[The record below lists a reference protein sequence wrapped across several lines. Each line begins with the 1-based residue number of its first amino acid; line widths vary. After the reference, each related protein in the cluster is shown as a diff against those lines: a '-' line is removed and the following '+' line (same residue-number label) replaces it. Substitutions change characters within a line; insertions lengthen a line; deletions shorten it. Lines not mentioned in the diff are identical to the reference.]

1 MTLDVSS
8 ENIIV
13 SPHIRESK
21 TVLDSGFQAV
31 NSRSQMLDS
40 TLSVEL
46 GFRIPIVSR
55 ILDSKA
61 RDSGFQKQ
69 RFPVFQDPDSLTW
82 GELCRIGVVSI
93 FTLSRMSEVKKI
105 HSLSFNSPEI
115 KHLEDV
121 GTISSWTGRQTVPT
135 RLFKVAGLESWIKAM
150 SLSSL
155 LEEYPGWTITRLAF
169 ISCSVPSET
178 RRLYSPKRTV

>member
-8 ENIIV
+8 ESIIV

-21 TVLDSGFQAV
+21 TVVDSGFQAV
-31 NSRSQMLDS
+31 NSGFQMLDS
-40 TLSVEL
+40 SLSVEL

-69 RFPVFQDPDSLTW
+69 SFPVFQDPDSLIW
-82 GELCRIGVVSI
+82 GELCRIGVVST

-121 GTISSWTGRQTVPT
+121 GTISS
-135 RLFKVAGLESWIKAM
+135 
-150 SLSSL
+150 
-155 LEEYPGWTITRLAF
+155 
-169 ISCSVPSET
+169 
-178 RRLYSPKRTV
+178 

>member
-8 ENIIV
+8 ENIIA
-13 SPHIRESK
+13 SPHGRESK
-21 TVLDSGFQAV
+21 TILDSGFQAV
-31 NSRSQMLDS
+31 NFGFQMLDS
-40 TLSVEL
+40 TLSVKL

-69 RFPVFQDPDSLTW
+69 KFPVFQDPDFLIW
-82 GELCRIGVVSI
+82 GELCCIGVVST
-93 FTLSRMSEVKKI
+93 FTLSRMSEVKKN

-121 GTISSWTGRQTVPT
+121 GTISS
-135 RLFKVAGLESWIKAM
+135 
-150 SLSSL
+150 
-155 LEEYPGWTITRLAF
+155 
-169 ISCSVPSET
+169 
-178 RRLYSPKRTV
+178 

>member
-13 SPHIRESK
+13 SPHGRESK

-31 NSRSQMLDS
+31 NFGFQMLDS
-40 TLSVEL
+40 TLSVKL

-69 RFPVFQDPDSLTW
+69 KFPVFQDPDFLIW
-82 GELCRIGVVSI
+82 GELCCIGVVST
-93 FTLSRMSEVKKI
+93 FTLSRMSEVKKN

-121 GTISSWTGRQTVPT
+121 GTISS
-135 RLFKVAGLESWIKAM
+135 
-150 SLSSL
+150 
-155 LEEYPGWTITRLAF
+155 
-169 ISCSVPSET
+169 
-178 RRLYSPKRTV
+178 

>member
-8 ENIIV
+8 ENMIV
-13 SPHIRESK
+13 SPHGRESK

-31 NSRSQMLDS
+31 NFGFQMLDS
-40 TLSVEL
+40 TLSVKL
-46 GFRIPIVSR
+46 GFRIPIVGR

-61 RDSGFQKQ
+61 RDSGFQNQK
-69 RFPVFQDPDSLTW
+69 FPVFQDPDFLIW
-82 GELCRIGVVSI
+82 GELCCIGVVST

-121 GTISSWTGRQTVPT
+121 GTISS
-135 RLFKVAGLESWIKAM
+135 
-150 SLSSL
+150 
-155 LEEYPGWTITRLAF
+155 
-169 ISCSVPSET
+169 
-178 RRLYSPKRTV
+178 

>member
-8 ENIIV
+8 ENIIA
-13 SPHIRESK
+13 SPHGRESK

-31 NSRSQMLDS
+31 NFGFQMLDS
-40 TLSVEL
+40 TLSVKL

-55 ILDSKA
+55 ILYSKA

-69 RFPVFQDPDSLTW
+69 KFPVFQDPDFLIW
-82 GELCRIGVVSI
+82 GELYCIGVVST

-121 GTISSWTGRQTVPT
+121 GTISS
-135 RLFKVAGLESWIKAM
+135 
-150 SLSSL
+150 
-155 LEEYPGWTITRLAF
+155 
-169 ISCSVPSET
+169 
-178 RRLYSPKRTV
+178 

>member
-13 SPHIRESK
+13 SPHGRESK

-31 NSRSQMLDS
+31 NFGFQMLDS
-40 TLSVEL
+40 SLSVEL

-69 RFPVFQDPDSLTW
+69 SFSVFQDPDSLIW
-82 GELCRIGVVSI
+82 GELCRIEVVST
-93 FTLSRMSEVKKI
+93 FTLSRISEVIKI
-105 HSLSFNSPEI
+105 RSFSFNSPEI

-121 GTISSWTGRQTVPT
+121 GTISS
-135 RLFKVAGLESWIKAM
+135 
-150 SLSSL
+150 
-155 LEEYPGWTITRLAF
+155 
-169 ISCSVPSET
+169 
-178 RRLYSPKRTV
+178 

>member
-8 ENIIV
+8 ENIVV
-13 SPHIRESK
+13 SPHGRESK

-31 NSRSQMLDS
+31 NFGFQMLDS
-40 TLSVEL
+40 TLSVKL

-69 RFPVFQDPDSLTW
+69 KFPVFQDPDFLIW
-82 GELCRIGVVSI
+82 GELCCIGVVST
-93 FTLSRMSEVKKI
+93 FTLSRMSEVKKN

-121 GTISSWTGRQTVPT
+121 GTISS
-135 RLFKVAGLESWIKAM
+135 
-150 SLSSL
+150 
-155 LEEYPGWTITRLAF
+155 
-169 ISCSVPSET
+169 
-178 RRLYSPKRTV
+178 

>member
-13 SPHIRESK
+13 SPHGRESK

-31 NSRSQMLDS
+31 NFGFQMLDS
-40 TLSVEL
+40 TLSVKL

-61 RDSGFQKQ
+61 RDSGFQNQK
-69 RFPVFQDPDSLTW
+69 FPVFQYPDFLIW
-82 GELCRIGVVSI
+82 GELCCIGVVST

-121 GTISSWTGRQTVPT
+121 GTISS
-135 RLFKVAGLESWIKAM
+135 
-150 SLSSL
+150 
-155 LEEYPGWTITRLAF
+155 
-169 ISCSVPSET
+169 
-178 RRLYSPKRTV
+178 

>member
-13 SPHIRESK
+13 SPHRRESK

-31 NSRSQMLDS
+31 NFGFQMLDS
-40 TLSVEL
+40 TLSVKL

-69 RFPVFQDPDSLTW
+69 KFPVFQDPDFLIW
-82 GELCRIGVVSI
+82 GELCCIGVVST

-121 GTISSWTGRQTVPT
+121 GTISS
-135 RLFKVAGLESWIKAM
+135 
-150 SLSSL
+150 
-155 LEEYPGWTITRLAF
+155 
-169 ISCSVPSET
+169 
-178 RRLYSPKRTV
+178 

>member
-13 SPHIRESK
+13 SPHTRESK
-21 TVLDSGFQAV
+21 TVVDSGFQAV
-31 NSRSQMLDS
+31 NSGFQMLDS
-40 TLSVEL
+40 SLSVEL

-69 RFPVFQDPDSLTW
+69 SFPVFQDPDSLIW
-82 GELCRIGVVSI
+82 GELCRIGVVST

-105 HSLSFNSPEI
+105 HSPSFNSPEI

-121 GTISSWTGRQTVPT
+121 GTISS
-135 RLFKVAGLESWIKAM
+135 
-150 SLSSL
+150 
-155 LEEYPGWTITRLAF
+155 
-169 ISCSVPSET
+169 
-178 RRLYSPKRTV
+178 

>member
-13 SPHIRESK
+13 SPHGRESK

-31 NSRSQMLDS
+31 NFGFQMLDS
-40 TLSVEL
+40 TLSLKL

-69 RFPVFQDPDSLTW
+69 KFPVFQDPDFLIW
-82 GELCRIGVVSI
+82 GELCCIGVVST
-93 FTLSRMSEVKKI
+93 FTLSRMSEVKKN

-121 GTISSWTGRQTVPT
+121 GTISS
-135 RLFKVAGLESWIKAM
+135 
-150 SLSSL
+150 
-155 LEEYPGWTITRLAF
+155 
-169 ISCSVPSET
+169 
-178 RRLYSPKRTV
+178 

>member
-8 ENIIV
+8 ENIIA
-13 SPHIRESK
+13 SPHGRESK
-21 TVLDSGFQAV
+21 TILDSGFQAV
-31 NSRSQMLDS
+31 NFGFQMLDS
-40 TLSVEL
+40 TLSVKL

-69 RFPVFQDPDSLTW
+69 KFPVFQDPDFLIW
-82 GELCRIGVVSI
+82 GELCCIGVIST

-121 GTISSWTGRQTVPT
+121 GTISS
-135 RLFKVAGLESWIKAM
+135 
-150 SLSSL
+150 
-155 LEEYPGWTITRLAF
+155 
-169 ISCSVPSET
+169 
-178 RRLYSPKRTV
+178 

>member
-1 MTLDVSS
+1 MILDVSS

-13 SPHIRESK
+13 SPHGRESK

-31 NSRSQMLDS
+31 NFGFQMLDS
-40 TLSVEL
+40 TLSVKL

-69 RFPVFQDPDSLTW
+69 KFPVFQDPDFLIW
-82 GELCRIGVVSI
+82 GELCCIGVVST

-121 GTISSWTGRQTVPT
+121 GTISS
-135 RLFKVAGLESWIKAM
+135 
-150 SLSSL
+150 
-155 LEEYPGWTITRLAF
+155 
-169 ISCSVPSET
+169 
-178 RRLYSPKRTV
+178 

>member
-8 ENIIV
+8 ENIIA
-13 SPHIRESK
+13 SPHGRESK

-31 NSRSQMLDS
+31 NFGFQMLDS
-40 TLSVEL
+40 TLSVKL
-46 GFRIPIVSR
+46 GFRIPMVSR

-69 RFPVFQDPDSLTW
+69 KFPVFQDPDFLKW
-82 GELCRIGVVSI
+82 GELCCIGVVST

-121 GTISSWTGRQTVPT
+121 GTISS
-135 RLFKVAGLESWIKAM
+135 
-150 SLSSL
+150 
-155 LEEYPGWTITRLAF
+155 
-169 ISCSVPSET
+169 
-178 RRLYSPKRTV
+178 

>member
-13 SPHIRESK
+13 SPHGRESK

-31 NSRSQMLDS
+31 NFGFQMLDS
-40 TLSVEL
+40 TLSVKL

-69 RFPVFQDPDSLTW
+69 KFPEFQDPDFLIW
-82 GELCRIGVVSI
+82 GELCCIGVVST
-93 FTLSRMSEVKKI
+93 FTLSRMSEVKKN

-115 KHLEDV
+115 KHLEDE
-121 GTISSWTGRQTVPT
+121 GTISS
-135 RLFKVAGLESWIKAM
+135 
-150 SLSSL
+150 
-155 LEEYPGWTITRLAF
+155 
-169 ISCSVPSET
+169 
-178 RRLYSPKRTV
+178 

>member
-1 MTLDVSS
+1 MTSYLFHAIIKFTFSFRKHQSLFIYNMNLDVAS

-21 TVLDSGFQAV
+21 TVLDSGFQAL
-31 NSRSQMLDS
+31 NSRFQMLDS

-46 GFRIPIVSR
+46 GFRIPIVSW

-61 RDSGFQKQ
+61 RDYGFQKQ
-69 RFPVFQDPDSLTW
+69 RFPVFQDPDSLIW
-82 GELCRIGVVSI
+82 GELCRIVVVST

-115 KHLEDV
+115 KHLEDA
-121 GTISSWTGRQTVPT
+121 GTISS
-135 RLFKVAGLESWIKAM
+135 
-150 SLSSL
+150 
-155 LEEYPGWTITRLAF
+155 
-169 ISCSVPSET
+169 
-178 RRLYSPKRTV
+178 

>member
-13 SPHIRESK
+13 SSHGRESK

-31 NSRSQMLDS
+31 NFGFQMLDS
-40 TLSVEL
+40 TLSVKL

-61 RDSGFQKQ
+61 RDSGFQNQK
-69 RFPVFQDPDSLTW
+69 FPVFQDPDFLIW
-82 GELCRIGVVSI
+82 GELCCIGVVST

-121 GTISSWTGRQTVPT
+121 GTISS
-135 RLFKVAGLESWIKAM
+135 
-150 SLSSL
+150 
-155 LEEYPGWTITRLAF
+155 
-169 ISCSVPSET
+169 
-178 RRLYSPKRTV
+178 